1 MAVTPRRGQIILVR
15 LHTTSRRTTVV
26 DSDSMLSPESNAW
39 MVCTTGQFPVIWLI
53 RLDADVPRLGPL
65 RLYTR
70 QRMVQVARLAP
81 SQGSHGTSDYSQER
95 EDLTLDLKSAAQF
108 HLQKLVPDERFN
120 DSTLVVVPCN
130 SPEQVPISL
139 GTSGM
144 IFDGLGRWLTSND
157 RLCPRAASHLA
168 AIQRHREGLP
178 ILRRR

>member
-1 MAVTPRRGQIILVR
+1 
-15 LHTTSRRTTVV
+15 
-26 DSDSMLSPESNAW
+26 MLTRSP
-39 MVCTTGQFPVIWLI
+39 
-53 RLDADVPRLGPL
+53 ADGPRLGPL

-70 QRMVQVARLAP
+70 QRMVRVARLAP
-81 SQGSHGTSDYSQER
+81 SQGLHGTSVYGQER

-144 IFDGLGRWLTSND
+144 IFDSLGMSVTCMVRV
-157 RLCPRAASHLA
+157 CPRAASHLA
-168 AIQRHREGLP
+168 AVQRHREGL
-178 ILRRR
+178 